1 MNFDTGFINWFVK
14 TRTMALVAKRGAFI
28 TPKSVGSNPSPATF
42 FLVVGE
48 DANYSIVNPY

>member
-1 MNFDTGFINWFVK
+1 
-14 TRTMALVAKRGAFI
+14 MALVAKRGAFI
-28 TPKSVGSNPSPATF
+28 TPKSVGLNPSPATF